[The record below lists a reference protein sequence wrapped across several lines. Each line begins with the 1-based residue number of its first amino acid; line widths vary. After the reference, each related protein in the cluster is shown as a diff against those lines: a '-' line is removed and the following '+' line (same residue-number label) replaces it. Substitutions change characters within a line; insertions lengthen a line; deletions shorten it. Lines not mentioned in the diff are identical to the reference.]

1 MVKKFILTTI
11 LALLPLIFVQGGLK
25 PGDPAPPFYLK
36 SVDGTFVSLSDYNNQ
51 KGVILVFTSNLCP
64 FSKAYEQRIIK
75 LHRRFSSAGFPVV
88 AINSNS
94 LEISPDDSLS
104 QMKQLSDEKN
114 YPFPYLKDENQEVCK
129 AYGATRNPQ
138 VYLLEKSS
146 SGFKIAYIGAID
158 NNSLDSSAVSD
169 PYVDNAIIALLQG
182 TRPATATTRPI
193 GCIIKTTD

>member
-1 MVKKFILTTI
+1 MKKLF
-11 LALLPLIFVQGGLK
+11 LASLLSFLPLLFVQAQVK
-25 PGDPAPPFYLK
+25 PGDPAPPFSLK
-36 SVDGTFVSLSDYNNQ
+36 NVDGTIVSLSDYSNQ

-64 FSKAYEQRIIK
+64 FSKAYEQRIIQ
-75 LHRRFSSAGFPVV
+75 LHRKFVIVGFPVV

-94 LEISPDDSLS
+94 LEISPDDSFS
-104 QMKQLSDEKN
+104 HMKQLSDEKN

-169 PYVDNAIIALLQG
+169 PYVEDAIVALL
-182 TRPATATTRPI
+182 TRSRPQPAITKPI